1 MDFLEYF
8 QSLPSV
14 IVYASN
20 REYRDHIRKAFRFD
34 PKETYNYN
42 GKLVK
47 FEDLDEVSRDELLFD
62 SKALSKSLDVLFK
75 ATANDIFFQELY
87 RHAAGRMFSE
97 SLEIGQAVVCSYDT
111 FHLYYSCVWYYL
123 QGGISSLSAI
133 HENKKLREYFEM
145 V

>member
-8 QSLPSV
+8 KGLPSI

-20 REYRDHIRKAFRFD
+20 REYRDHIRKVFRFD
-34 PKETYNYN
+34 PKEKYTYN
-42 GKLVK
+42 GTLVK
-47 FEDLDEVSRDELLFD
+47 FEDMDEESRDEVMFD
-62 SKALSKSLDVLFK
+62 SKSMSKSLDELFK
-75 ATANDIFFQELY
+75 ATANDEFFQELY

-111 FHLYYSCVWYYL
+111 FHMYYSCVWYYL
-123 QGGISSLSAI
+123 HGDKPSVLLMIANL
-133 HENKKLREYFEM
+133 KEYFEM